1 MIFHYVGKYNGDEN
15 SLPHREIPEDAVQV
29 KEMENLTI
37 ASILGN
43 IGQTILLLLMWK
55 WFNSI
60 RIGDTGLLIGIIAA
74 LLIFIPHEMLHA
86 VCFQGDVYLYTNL
99 KRAMCF
105 VIGTED
111 MSFARYLFMGLCP
124 YSVFSHLLFICSFR
138 IWRELVFLGHYVS
151 ASVSWITSI
160 SSKRCFRFRKTRWSL
175 CLVLGHTGIGKVLH
189 NRECRIGRADA
200 GPGTCR
206 LLRYNEE

>member
-86 VCFQGDVYLYTNL
+86 VCFQGCNP
-99 KRAMCF
+99 A
-105 VIGTED
+105 
-111 MSFARYLFMGLCP
+111 
-124 YSVFSHLLFICSFR
+124 
-138 IWRELVFLGHYVS
+138 
-151 ASVSWITSI
+151 
-160 SSKRCFRFRKTRWSL
+160 
-175 CLVLGHTGIGKVLH
+175 
-189 NRECRIGRADA
+189 N
-200 GPGTCR
+200 
-206 LLRYNEE
+206 

>member
-124 YSVFSHLLFICSFR
+124 N
-138 IWRELVFLGHYVS
+138 LVFGIFPFVIYLFFPHLAGVGIFGALCICIGFMDYVNIFKAMFQIPKDALVFMS
-151 ASVSWITSI
+151 GLRTYWYRKG
-160 SSKRCFRFRKTRWSL
+160 SS
-175 CLVLGHTGIGKVLH
+175 
-189 NRECRIGRADA
+189 
-200 GPGTCR
+200 
-206 LLRYNEE
+206 